1 MFSGLFEIIFFLI
14 PFLIPFFLLSTGKKK
29 AGSPDKRRYASN
41 SPQNR
46 TFNYSA
52 KIKIVNK
59 KNKPLPTAGA

>member
-1 MFSGLFEIIFFLI
+1 MFLGLFEKEDLFSVTYFL
-14 PFLIPFFLLSTGKKK
+14 TKK

-52 KIKIVNK
+52 KIKIVKK